1 MQRKIEKNG
10 FEGIVEYGKRSDC
23 TYGSLKPCPVPAMV
37 YNQPRIE
44 IESNS
49 KSKSILDSCLNQYRN
64 QNQYFNQAWVNTKT
78 KIRNKY
84 LEFNTDT

>member
-49 KSKSILDSCLNQYRN
+49 KSKSILGSS
-64 QNQYFNQAWVNTKT
+64 TKPESIP
-78 KIRNKY
+78 KPRFEI
-84 LEFNTDT
+84 DTSNSIPTL

>member
-23 TYGSLKPCPVPAMV
+23 TYGSLKPCLVPVMV

-64 QNQYFNQAWVNTKT
+64 QNQYFTQA
-78 KIRNKY
+78 
-84 LEFNTDT
+84 